1 MEISYDDHGD
11 DDIDINIDIDQDNHD
26 DDYMI
31 EDAHSEAGTNDDV
44 MVDEDNTSFA
54 MEDDDYMPDRTV
66 EDIQPEIVE
75 VTEIEMTR
83 ITETEAEETID
94 NLFAPSGPLEDQQDV
109 EVQEVDASQ
118 TVEALLPPSAQTDA
132 VDQSASPVA
141 APAPITDSHHEPP
154 ASPKKFPL
162 SEEVSESNI
171 APPSPPKS
179 VQLEQADGATEES
192 SVQPTPEQELAFDER
207 IIMVHYNDQEYALV
221 CSSESDDP
229 DTYFLKGSHVLQEPL
244 SIFFACL
251 REILGD
257 EVGPQDELCLAI
269 DDLGLETFEV
279 SYS

>member
-54 MEDDDYMPDRTV
+54 MEDDDYMPDHTL
-66 EDIQPEIVE
+66 EDIQPETVE

-83 ITETEAEETID
+83 ITETEAEKTID
-94 NLFAPSGPLEDQQDV
+94 NPFAPSGPLEDQQDV
-109 EVQEVDASQ
+109 EVHEVDASQ
-118 TVEALLPPSAQTDA
+118 TVEALPPASAQTDT

-141 APAPITDSHHEPP
+141 APASINDPHHEPP

-192 SVQPTPEQELAFDER
+192 SVQPTPEQELASDER

-221 CSSESDDP
+221 CPSESDDP
-229 DTYFLKGSHVLQEPL
+229 ATYFLKDSHVLQEPL

-257 EVGPQDELCLAI
+257 EVSPQDELCLAI